1 MITNIHQII
10 REMKPMLMMD
20 DGRALTESE
29 CGDKTPTV
37 TFHPIILS
45 IPCLLFGLNESV
57 QLSYKGFLEFKVV
70 QPDVETIKL
79 LWINRTNHWLP
90 LKTSKQP
97 FGIFWEAPNGRPKC
111 AIFSKSKGSSRSAA
125 HSQHLCPQV
134 QCIHHAIYATLRQE
148 IALTIFA
155 VRFFVPALE
164 VWLIWF
170 FHASQ
175 CSWEARQLHD
185 TWAMWRLNPN
195 MTTTKIQIGSQW
207 YPCNCLKI
215 DRYYNP

>member
-1 MITNIHQII
+1 MVKHDETKKNSPAPSILPLCHPQSSWQTSHKGHYNPPVLMITNIHQII

-79 LWINRTNHWLP
+79 L
-90 LKTSKQP
+90 
-97 FGIFWEAPNGRPKC
+97 
-111 AIFSKSKGSSRSAA
+111 
-125 HSQHLCPQV
+125 
-134 QCIHHAIYATLRQE
+134 
-148 IALTIFA
+148 
-155 VRFFVPALE
+155 
-164 VWLIWF
+164 
-170 FHASQ
+170 
-175 CSWEARQLHD
+175 
-185 TWAMWRLNPN
+185 
-195 MTTTKIQIGSQW
+195 
-207 YPCNCLKI
+207 
-215 DRYYNP
+215 